1 VIDIVPPTLARIL
14 ERELAPG
21 ERIIWQARPATSNRM
36 RASLGSFLFGIPLF
50 AFAVI
55 WTLGASGGFAS
66 ERSSSRSWPPW
77 FPVLWGGMFILLSAL
92 MLLSPLWAWWV
103 ARHTVYAITDR
114 RAILIEAPFRRTTFI
129 PAVVASPFDWPGFIA
144 PEPRRSST
152 TWTNSKMTAKA
163 NRARHRVAP
172 ILASSPREKGFLRE
186 KFDLVGAGQKC
197 RFYGSSPFHS

>member
-36 RASLGSFLFGIPLF
+36 RASLGNFLFGIPLL

-55 WTLGASGGFAS
+55 WTLGATGGFAS

-77 FPVLWGGMFILLSAL
+77 FPVPWGGMFILLSAC

-114 RAILIEAPFRRTTFI
+114 RAILIEAPFRRTIQSFRDERLTI
-129 PAVVASPFDWPGFIA
+129 VVRTEDSRGRGDLVFEREASKGSKGRTVYRDVGFFGL
-144 PEPRRSST
+144 T
-152 TWTNSKMTAKA
+152 DAKA
-163 NRARHRVAP
+163 IEQ
-172 ILASSPREKGFLRE
+172 ILQTTYANTRN
-186 KFDLVGAGQKC
+186 A
-197 RFYGSSPFHS
+197 